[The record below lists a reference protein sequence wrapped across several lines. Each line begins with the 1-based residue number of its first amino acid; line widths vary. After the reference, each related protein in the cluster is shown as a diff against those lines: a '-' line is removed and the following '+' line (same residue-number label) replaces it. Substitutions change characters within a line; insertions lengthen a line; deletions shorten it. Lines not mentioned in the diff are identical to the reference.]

1 MNPAFLK
8 YISLNN
14 IFLTLLYAF
23 VIFIVLRLAYIITMI
38 VYSRFFTKRKI
49 EEKSKS

>member
-14 IFLTLLYAF
+14 VFFAILYAS

-38 VYSRFFTKRKI
+38 VYSRFFAKRKV